1 MSQKVT
7 IRPARD
13 EDLPRMK
20 EIAVQAWQPIYA
32 DYEARMGDELF
43 SLLHPDDWKDEKAS
57 QVADHFQGW
66 PEWCLVAEVNGQI
79 AGFITFT
86 LDADRKIGEIGNNA
100 VDPDYQ
106 GCGIGS
112 AQYAYVL
119 ELFREEGMAYA
130 MVGTGLDEA
139 HAPARAAYERVGF
152 ELMIPM
158 GRYYRKL

>member
-13 EDLPRMK
+13 QDLPRMK

-32 DYEARMGDELF
+32 DYEARMGEELF
-43 SLLHPDDWKDEKAS
+43 SLLHPDGWKDEKAS

-86 LDADRKIGEIGNNA
+86 LDADRNIGEIGNNA
-100 VDPDYQ
+100 VDPNCQ

-139 HAPARAAYERVGF
+139 HAPARAAYDRVGF

>member
-1 MSQKVT
+1 MSQKPT
-7 IRPARD
+7 IRPARA
-13 EDLPRMK
+13 EDITCIK
-20 EIAVQAWQPIYA
+20 EITIHAWQTIYA
-32 DYEARMGDELF
+32 DYEARMGEELF
-43 SLLHPDDWKDEKAS
+43 SLLHPDDWQDEKAS

-66 PEWCLVAEVNGQI
+66 PEWCLVSELNGQVV
-79 AGFITFT
+79 GFITFV
-86 LDADRKIGEIGNNA
+86 LKHAQKIGEIGNNA
-100 VDPDYQ
+100 VDPDCQ

-119 ELFREEGMAYA
+119 TLFREEGMAYA

-158 GRYYRKL
+158 GGYYRKL